1 MELELARRALD
12 LARRAEKYAA
22 PANSGFLTPAEQ
34 AELEAVCAR
43 ERLDVALRG
52 GDGDC
57 ERKAAFFLPSWMDA
71 EALDVSEALSAI
83 RITAAFGSP
92 GHRDYLGAI
101 LGLGVRRDCLGD
113 IRISDNVAHLFCL
126 STIADYLLAN
136 LEQVGRCGVKAAAIP
151 LSEVPPP
158 ERQYR
163 SVTFTAQ
170 SLRLDT
176 VCGGMFRISR
186 TQAAEQIAQGN
197 VSVNYIVCLK
207 PDRAVAPGDVITLR
221 GRGKGTL
228 DAVGGTSRKGRQ
240 FITAQIWS

>member
-1 MELELARRALD
+1 M
-12 LARRAEKYAA
+12 
-22 PANSGFLTPAEQ
+22 
-34 AELEAVCAR
+34 CAR

-151 LSEVPPP
+151 LSEVPPL

-197 VSVNYIVCLK
+197 VNVNYIVCLK

>member
-1 MELELARRALD
+1 MELELSRRALD

-22 PANSGFLTPAEQ
+22 PVHSGFLTPAEQ
-34 AELEAVCAR
+34 AELEAVCVR
-43 ERLDVALRG
+43 ERLDMVLRG

-57 ERKAAFFLPSWMDA
+57 ERRAAFFLPSWMEA
-71 EALDVSEALSAI
+71 EALDISEALSAI

-151 LSEVPPP
+151 LSEVPPL

-197 VSVNYIVCLK
+197 VNVNYIVCLK

>member
-34 AELEAVCAR
+34 AELKAVCAR
-43 ERLDVALRG
+43 ERLDVVFRG

-57 ERKAAFFLPSWMDA
+57 ERRAAFFLPAWMEED
-71 EALDVSEALSAI
+71 ALDISEAISAI

-92 GHRDYLGAI
+92 GHRDCLGAI

-113 IRISDNVAHLFCL
+113 IRISDNTAYLFCL
-126 STIADYLLAN
+126 RTISDYLLTN
-136 LEQVGRCGVKAAAIP
+136 LEQVGRCGVKTAAIP
-151 LSEVPPP
+151 LAAVPPL

-170 SLRLDT
+170 SPRLDT
-176 VCGGMFRISR
+176 VCGGMFGLSR
-186 TQAAEQIAQGN
+186 TRAAEQIAQGN

-207 PDRAVAPGDVITLR
+207 PDRAVGPGDVVTLR

-228 DAVGGTSRKGRQ
+228 DKIGGTSRKGRQ

>member
-1 MELELARRALD
+1 MELELSRRAID
-12 LARRAEKYAA
+12 LSRQAEKYAA
-22 PANSGFLTPAEQ
+22 PVHSGFLTPAEQ
-34 AELEAVCAR
+34 AELKAVCVR
-43 ERLDVALRG
+43 ERLEMTLRG

-57 ERKAAFFLPSWMDA
+57 ERKAAFFLPAWMEED
-71 EALDVSEALSAI
+71 ALDISEAISAI
-83 RITAAFGSP
+83 RITSAFGSP

-113 IRISDNVAHLFCL
+113 IRISDNTAHLFCL

-136 LEQVGRCGVKAAAIP
+136 LEQVGRCGVKTAAIP
-151 LSEVPPP
+151 LSEVPPL
-158 ERQYR
+158 ERKYR

-170 SLRLDT
+170 SLRLDA
-176 VCGGMFRISR
+176 VCGGMFNISR
-186 TQAAEQIAQGN
+186 TQAAAQIAQGN

-207 PDRAVAPGDVITLR
+207 PDRAVGPGDVVSLR

-228 DAVGGTSRKGRQ
+228 DEIGGTSRKGRQ

>member
-34 AELEAVCAR
+34 AELRAICAR
-43 ERLDVALRG
+43 EGLDMVLRG

-57 ERKAAFFLPSWMDA
+57 ERKAAFFLPSWM
-71 EALDVSEALSAI
+71 EADGLDVSEAISAV
-83 RITAAFGSP
+83 RVTAAFGNP

-113 IRISDNVAHLFCL
+113 IRISDSTAYVFCL
-126 STIADYLLAN
+126 RSISDYLLNN
-136 LEQVGRCGVKAAAIP
+136 LEQVGRCGVKTAAIS
-151 LSEVPPP
+151 LSDVPPL
-158 ERQYR
+158 ERNYR

-170 SLRLDT
+170 SPRLDT
-176 VCGGMFRISR
+176 VCGGMFGLSR
-186 TQAAEQIAQGN
+186 TRAAEQIAQGN
-197 VSVNYIVCLK
+197 VSVNYAVCLK
-207 PDRAVAPGDVITLR
+207 PDQTVRPGDIVSLR
-221 GRGKGTL
+221 GKGKGTL
-228 DAVGGTSRKGRQ
+228 EALGGASRKGRQ

>member
-1 MELELARRALD
+1 MELELSRRALD

-34 AELEAVCAR
+34 AELKAVCAR
-43 ERLDVALRG
+43 ERLDMVLRG

-57 ERKAAFFLPSWMDA
+57 ERKAAFFLPSWMEED
-71 EALDVSEALSAI
+71 ALDISEAIAAI

-113 IRISDNVAHLFCL
+113 LRISDNTAYLFCL
-126 STIADYLLAN
+126 GTISDYLLTN
-136 LEQVGRCGVKAAAIP
+136 LEQVGRCGVRTAAIP
-151 LSEVPPP
+151 LQEVPPL
-158 ERQYR
+158 ERHYR

-176 VCGGMFRISR
+176 VCGGMFGLSR
-186 TQAAEQIAQGN
+186 TRAAEQIAQGN
-197 VSVNYIVCLK
+197 VSVTYTVCLK
-207 PDRAVAPGDVITLR
+207 PDHPIRPGDIVSLR

-228 DAVGGTSRKGRQ
+228 DQIGGTSRKGRQ